1 MRKTALILTFLGTFF
16 LGYVNAQSQT
26 QPQTQGAR
34 ISTPAPVKTVRIPG
48 GKVDIDPP
56 DIDPALFFARTT
68 GAGDYQLG
76 PEDVIDLKVAQLT
89 ELNQTLRISGDGS
102 IDLPYIGLVHVT
114 GLTASQLADRI
125 TQLLGQQYLQDPQV
139 SVFVR
144 DFNSQKVSVIGTVQ
158 NPGTYTLTGQRTIIQ
173 LIAQAGGLRPES
185 GKSVLIFRQAP
196 DGRTARLTIDK
207 EELLV
212 KGNPAWN
219 INLRTGDVINIPG
232 QQMISV
238 SVLGAVAAPGV
249 YSLNAGSDGTLL
261 KAIARAGGLK
271 RASKS
276 GIGIKRKEADGKEK
290 MYEVDLGKIL
300 SGTEPDVILQDGD
313 LIIIKESF
321 F

>member
-1 MRKTALILTFLGTFF
+1 MPKTALFFAFFLMCFLGSAH
-16 LGYVNAQSQT
+16 AQSQT
-26 QPQTQGAR
+26 QPQTQGVQ
-34 ISTPAPVKTVRIPG
+34 ISTSSPIKTVRIPG

-56 DIDPALFFARTT
+56 DIDPALFFTRTT
-68 GAGDYQLG
+68 GGGDYLLG
-76 PEDVIDLKVAQLT
+76 PEDVIDLKVAELT

-102 IDLPYIGLVHVT
+102 IDLPYIGILHVT
-114 GLTASQLADRI
+114 GLTANQLAERI

-144 DFNSQKVSVIGTVQ
+144 DFNSQKVSVIGTIQ

-173 LIAQAGGLRPES
+173 LIAQAGGLRPEA
-185 GKSVLIFRQAP
+185 GRSVLIFRLAP

-219 INLRTGDVINIPG
+219 ITLRPGDVINIPG

-238 SVLGAVAAPGV
+238 SVLGAVASPGV
-249 YSLNAGSDGTLL
+249 YTLNAGSDGTLL

-276 GIGIKRKEADGKEK
+276 GIGIKRKDADGKEK
-290 MYEVDLGKIL
+290 LYEVDLGKIL
-300 SGTEPDVILQDGD
+300 SGDEPDLVLQDGD

>member
-1 MRKTALILTFLGTFF
+1 MKKTALLIAFFVALF
-16 LGYVNAQSQT
+16 LGYAQAQSQT
-26 QPQTQGAR
+26 QPQSQR
-34 ISTPAPVKTVRIPG
+34 FISPIPTKTVRLPV

-56 DIDPALFFARTT
+56 DIDPALFFTRMT
-68 GAGDYQLG
+68 GASDYLLG

-102 IDLPYIGLVHVT
+102 IDLPYVGIVHAT

-125 TQLLGQQYLQDPQV
+125 AQLLGQQYLQDPQV
-139 SVFVR
+139 TVFVR
-144 DFNSQKVSVIGTVQ
+144 DFNSQKVSVIGSIQ
-158 NPGTYTLTGQRTIIQ
+158 NPGTYTLTGQRTVIQ
-173 LIAQAGGLRPES
+173 LIAQGGGLRPES
-185 GKSVLIFRQAP
+185 GKSVLVFRQAP

-212 KGNPAWN
+212 RGNPIWN
-219 INLRTGDVINIPG
+219 INLRAGDVINIPS

-238 SVLGAVAAPGV
+238 SVLGAVVAPGV
-249 YSLNAGSDGTLL
+249 YTLNAGSDGTLL

-276 GIGIKRKEADGKEK
+276 GVGIKRKDAKWGDKL
-290 MYEVDLGKIL
+290 YEVDLGKIL
-300 SGTEPDVILQDGD
+300 SGSEPDVILQDGD